1 MEPDKEAQKVIE
13 SSQSGQV
20 IKSLADLRI
29 DKLETKLSQ
38 IEKLN
43 NDLIAA
49 NKELYA
55 FVANNYTQERP
66 AEQKA
71 SADMSSHEHAYLHA
85 SEGNGGAVTYQQNQ
99 QNPLAGQVHEQ
110 THLFANEGN
119 GSAVTYQ
126 PSIGVVTPPTAPTD
140 EPNVDNVMK
149 LMGYNSPDGQ

>member
-1 MEPDKEAQKVIE
+1 MEPEKEAQKVIE

-43 NDLIAA
+43 QDLIAA

-55 FVANNYTQERP
+55 FVANNYSQEKP
-66 AEQKA
+66 AEQMKA

-85 SEGNGGAVTYQQNQ
+85 SEGNGGAVTYQKDQ
-99 QNPLAGQVHEQ
+99 QNTLAGQ
-110 THLFANEGN
+110 
-119 GSAVTYQ
+119 SQ

-140 EPNVDNVMK
+140 EPSVDNVMRI
-149 LMGYNSPDGQ
+149 MGYNSPDGQ

>member
-1 MEPDKEAQKVIE
+1 MEPEKEAQKVIE

-20 IKSLADLRI
+20 IKSLSDLRI

-43 NDLIAA
+43 QDLIAA

-71 SADMSSHEHAYLHA
+71 SADMSSH
-85 SEGNGGAVTYQQNQ
+85 QQNT
-99 QNPLAGQVHEQ
+99 LAGQ
-110 THLFANEGN
+110 A
-119 GSAVTYQ
+119 Q

-140 EPNVDNVMK
+140 EPSVDNVMK
-149 LMGYNSPDGQ
+149 LMGYPTTSPDGQ

>member
-13 SSQSGQV
+13 SSQSGQI

-29 DKLETKLSQ
+29 DKLENKLSQ

-43 NDLIAA
+43 QDLIAA

-71 SADMSSHEHAYLHA
+71 SADMSS
-85 SEGNGGAVTYQQNQ
+85 NQ
-99 QNPLAGQVHEQ
+99 QNTLAGQ
-110 THLFANEGN
+110 A
-119 GSAVTYQ
+119 Q
-126 PSIGVVTPPTAPTD
+126 PSIGVVTHPTAP
-140 EPNVDNVMK
+140 VDAPSVDTVMRI
-149 LMGYNSPDGQ
+149 MGFSSSDGQ

>member
-1 MEPDKEAQKVIE
+1 METEKEAQKVIE

-43 NDLIAA
+43 QDLIAA

-71 SADMSSHEHAYLHA
+71 SADMSS
-85 SEGNGGAVTYQQNQ
+85 QQN
-99 QNPLAGQVHEQ
+99 NLAGQVQ
-110 THLFANEGN
+110 
-119 GSAVTYQ
+119 Q

-149 LMGYNSPDGQ
+149 LMGYPTTSPDGQ

>member
-1 MEPDKEAQKVIE
+1 MEPEKEAQKVIE
-13 SSQSGQV
+13 SSQSGQI

-29 DKLETKLSQ
+29 DKLENKLSQ

-71 SADMSSHEHAYLHA
+71 SADMSS
-85 SEGNGGAVTYQQNQ
+85 NQ
-99 QNPLAGQVHEQ
+99 QNTLAGQVHEQ
-110 THLFANEGN
+110 THLFASEGN

-140 EPNVDNVMK
+140 EPSVDNVMK
-149 LMGYNSPDGQ
+149 MMGYSSPDGQ

>member
-1 MEPDKEAQKVIE
+1 MEAEKEAQKVIE
-13 SSQSGQV
+13 SSQSGQI

-29 DKLETKLSQ
+29 DKLENKLSQ

-43 NDLIAA
+43 QDLIAA

-71 SADMSSHEHAYLHA
+71 STSADMSS
-85 SEGNGGAVTYQQNQ
+85 NQ
-99 QNPLAGQVHEQ
+99 QNTLAGQV
-110 THLFANEGN
+110 
-119 GSAVTYQ
+119 Q

-140 EPNVDNVMK
+140 EPSVDNVMRI
-149 LMGYNSPDGQ
+149 MGYPQNSPDGQ

>member
-1 MEPDKEAQKVIE
+1 MEANKEAQKVIE

-20 IKSLADLRI
+20 IKSLSDLRI

-55 FVANNYTQERP
+55 FVANNYSQEKP
-66 AEQKA
+66 AEQIKA
-71 SADMSSHEHAYLHA
+71 SADMSSH
-85 SEGNGGAVTYQQNQ
+85 QQNTV
-99 QNPLAGQVHEQ
+99 AGQ
-110 THLFANEGN
+110 
-119 GSAVTYQ
+119 SQ

>member
-1 MEPDKEAQKVIE
+1 MEPEKEAQKVIE

-29 DKLETKLSQ
+29 DKLESKLSQ

-43 NDLIAA
+43 QDLIAA

-55 FVANNYTQERP
+55 FVANNYSQERP

-85 SEGNGGAVTYQQNQ
+85 SEGNGGAVTYQQDQ
-99 QNPLAGQVHEQ
+99 QNPLAGQVQ
-110 THLFANEGN
+110 
-119 GSAVTYQ
+119 Q

-140 EPNVDNVMK
+140 EPSVDNVMRI
-149 LMGYNSPDGQ
+149 MGYNSPDGQ

>member
-29 DKLETKLSQ
+29 DKLENKLSQ

-66 AEQKA
+66 AEQIA
-71 SADMSSHEHAYLHA
+71 SADMSS
-85 SEGNGGAVTYQQNQ
+85 QN
-99 QNPLAGQVHEQ
+99 NLAGQVHEQ

-119 GSAVTYQ
+119 GSAVTYKQ

-140 EPNVDNVMK
+140 EPSVDNVMK
-149 LMGYNSPDGQ
+149 MMGYSSPDGQ

>member
-20 IKSLADLRI
+20 IKSLSDLRI

-43 NDLIAA
+43 QDLIAA

-66 AEQKA
+66 VEQKA
-71 SADMSSHEHAYLHA
+71 SADMSSH
-85 SEGNGGAVTYQQNQ
+85 Q

-110 THLFANEGN
+110 THLFASEGN

-149 LMGYNSPDGQ
+149 LMGYPTTSPDGQ

>member
-1 MEPDKEAQKVIE
+1 MEANKEAQKVIE

-29 DKLETKLSQ
+29 DKLESKLSQ

-43 NDLIAA
+43 QDLIAA

-55 FVANNYTQERP
+55 FVANNYSQEKP
-66 AEQKA
+66 AEQMKA
-71 SADMSSHEHAYLHA
+71 SADMSSH
-85 SEGNGGAVTYQQNQ
+85 QQNT
-99 QNPLAGQVHEQ
+99 LAGQ
-110 THLFANEGN
+110 
-119 GSAVTYQ
+119 SQ

-140 EPNVDNVMK
+140 EPSVDNVMK

>member
-1 MEPDKEAQKVIE
+1 MEANKEAQKVIE

-20 IKSLADLRI
+20 IKSLSDLRI

-71 SADMSSHEHAYLHA
+71 SADMSSH
-85 SEGNGGAVTYQQNQ
+85 Q
-99 QNPLAGQVHEQ
+99 QNPLAGQVQ
-110 THLFANEGN
+110 
-119 GSAVTYQ
+119 Q

-140 EPNVDNVMK
+140 EPSVDNVMRI
-149 LMGYNSPDGQ
+149 MGYPQNSPDGQ

>member
-1 MEPDKEAQKVIE
+1 MEPEKEAQKVIE

-20 IKSLADLRI
+20 VKSLADLRI

-43 NDLIAA
+43 QDLIAA

-71 SADMSSHEHAYLHA
+71 STSADMSS
-85 SEGNGGAVTYQQNQ
+85 QNQ
-99 QNPLAGQVHEQ
+99 QNPLAGQVQ
-110 THLFANEGN
+110 
-119 GSAVTYQ
+119 Q
-126 PSIGVVTPPTAPTD
+126 PSIGIVTPPTAPMD

-149 LMGYNSPDGQ
+149 LMGYPTTSPDGQ

>member
-1 MEPDKEAQKVIE
+1 MEANKEAQKVIE
-13 SSQSGQV
+13 SSQNGQV
-20 IKSLADLRI
+20 IKSLSDLRI

-71 SADMSSHEHAYLHA
+71 SADMSSH
-85 SEGNGGAVTYQQNQ
+85 Q
-99 QNPLAGQVHEQ
+99 QNPLAGQVQ
-110 THLFANEGN
+110 
-119 GSAVTYQ
+119 Q

-140 EPNVDNVMK
+140 EPSVDNVMRI
-149 LMGYNSPDGQ
+149 MGYPQNSPDGQ

>member
-29 DKLETKLSQ
+29 DKLESKLSQ

-43 NDLIAA
+43 QDLIAA

-55 FVANNYTQERP
+55 FVANNYSQERP

-71 SADMSSHEHAYLHA
+71 SADMSS
-85 SEGNGGAVTYQQNQ
+85 QN
-99 QNPLAGQVHEQ
+99 NLAGQD
-110 THLFANEGN
+110 
-119 GSAVTYQ
+119 Q

-140 EPNVDNVMK
+140 EPSVDNVMK
-149 LMGYNSPDGQ
+149 MMGYSSPDGQ

>member
-1 MEPDKEAQKVIE
+1 MEPEKEAQKVIE

-55 FVANNYTQERP
+55 FVANNYSQERP
-66 AEQKA
+66 AEQMKA
-71 SADMSSHEHAYLHA
+71 SADMSSH
-85 SEGNGGAVTYQQNQ
+85 QQNT
-99 QNPLAGQVHEQ
+99 LAGQVHEQ
-110 THLFANEGN
+110 THLFASEGN

-126 PSIGVVTPPTAPTD
+126 PSIGVVTPPTAPVD

-149 LMGYNSPDGQ
+149 LMGYPTTSPDGQ

>member
-1 MEPDKEAQKVIE
+1 MEPEKEAQKVIE

-29 DKLETKLSQ
+29 DKLESKLSQ

-43 NDLIAA
+43 QDLIAA

-55 FVANNYTQERP
+55 FVANNYSQERP

-85 SEGNGGAVTYQQNQ
+85 SEGNGGAVTYQQDQ
-99 QNPLAGQVHEQ
+99 QNPLAGQVQ
-110 THLFANEGN
+110 
-119 GSAVTYQ
+119 Q

-149 LMGYNSPDGQ
+149 IMGYNSPDGQ

>member
-1 MEPDKEAQKVIE
+1 MESDKEAQKVIE

-43 NDLIAA
+43 QDLIAA

-66 AEQKA
+66 AEQ
-71 SADMSSHEHAYLHA
+71 
-85 SEGNGGAVTYQQNQ
+85 
-99 QNPLAGQVHEQ
+99 
-110 THLFANEGN
+110 
-119 GSAVTYQ
+119 
-126 PSIGVVTPPTAPTD
+126 
-140 EPNVDNVMK
+140 
-149 LMGYNSPDGQ
+149 

>member
-1 MEPDKEAQKVIE
+1 MEPEKEAQKIIE

-20 IKSLADLRI
+20 VKSLSDLRI

-43 NDLIAA
+43 QDLIAA

-71 SADMSSHEHAYLHA
+71 SADMSSH
-85 SEGNGGAVTYQQNQ
+85 QQNT
-99 QNPLAGQVHEQ
+99 LAGQVQ
-110 THLFANEGN
+110 
-119 GSAVTYQ
+119 Q
-126 PSIGVVTPPTAPTD
+126 PSIGVVTPPTAPVD
-140 EPNVDNVMK
+140 EPSVDNVMRI
-149 LMGYNSPDGQ
+149 MGYPQNSPDGQ

>member
-29 DKLETKLSQ
+29 DKLENKLSQ

-43 NDLIAA
+43 QDLIAA

-71 SADMSSHEHAYLHA
+71 SADMSSQ
-85 SEGNGGAVTYQQNQ
+85 SNN
-99 QNPLAGQVHEQ
+99 LAGQVHEQ
-110 THLFANEGN
+110 THLFASEGN

-126 PSIGVVTPPTAPTD
+126 PSIGVVTPPTMPTD
-140 EPNVDNVMK
+140 EPSVDNVMRI
-149 LMGYNSPDGQ
+149 MGYPQNSPDGQ

>member
-13 SSQSGQV
+13 SSQSGHV

-29 DKLETKLSQ
+29 DKLENKLSQ

-43 NDLIAA
+43 QDLIAA

-71 SADMSSHEHAYLHA
+71 SADMSS
-85 SEGNGGAVTYQQNQ
+85 NQ
-99 QNPLAGQVHEQ
+99 QNTLAGQ
-110 THLFANEGN
+110 A
-119 GSAVTYQ
+119 Q

-149 LMGYNSPDGQ
+149 LMGYPTTSPDGQ

>member
-1 MEPDKEAQKVIE
+1 MEPEKEAQKVIE

-71 SADMSSHEHAYLHA
+71 STSADMSSH
-85 SEGNGGAVTYQQNQ
+85 QQNT
-99 QNPLAGQVHEQ
+99 LAGQVQ
-110 THLFANEGN
+110 
-119 GSAVTYQ
+119 Q
-126 PSIGVVTPPTAPTD
+126 PFIGVVTPPTAPTD

-149 LMGYNSPDGQ
+149 LMGYPTTSPDGQ

>member
-1 MEPDKEAQKVIE
+1 MEPEKEAQKVIE

-43 NDLIAA
+43 QDLIAA

-55 FVANNYTQERP
+55 FVANNYSQERP
-66 AEQKA
+66 AEQIA

-99 QNPLAGQVHEQ
+99 QNTLAGQVQ
-110 THLFANEGN
+110 
-119 GSAVTYQ
+119 Q

-149 LMGYNSPDGQ
+149 LMGYPTTSPDGQ

>member
-1 MEPDKEAQKVIE
+1 MEPEKEAQKVIE

-55 FVANNYTQERP
+55 FVANNYSQERP

-71 SADMSSHEHAYLHA
+71 SADMSS
-85 SEGNGGAVTYQQNQ
+85 QDQ
-99 QNPLAGQVHEQ
+99 QNPLAGQAQ
-110 THLFANEGN
+110 
-119 GSAVTYQ
+119 Q

-140 EPNVDNVMK
+140 EPSVDNVMRI
-149 LMGYNSPDGQ
+149 MGYNSPDGQ

>member
-1 MEPDKEAQKVIE
+1 MEPEKEAQKVIE

-29 DKLETKLSQ
+29 DKLENKLSQ

-43 NDLIAA
+43 QDLIAA

-55 FVANNYTQERP
+55 FVANNYTQEKP
-66 AEQKA
+66 AEQMKA
-71 SADMSSHEHAYLHA
+71 SVDMSS
-85 SEGNGGAVTYQQNQ
+85 QNT
-99 QNPLAGQVHEQ
+99 LAGQSHER
-110 THLFANEGN
+110 THLYASEGN

-126 PSIGVVTPPTAPTD
+126 PSIGVVTPPTAPMD

-149 LMGYNSPDGQ
+149 LMGYPQNSPDGQ

>member
-1 MEPDKEAQKVIE
+1 MEANKEAQKVIE

-66 AEQKA
+66 AEQMKA

-85 SEGNGGAVTYQQNQ
+85 SEGNGGAVTYQQDQ
-99 QNPLAGQVHEQ
+99 QNTLAGQVQ
-110 THLFANEGN
+110 
-119 GSAVTYQ
+119 Q
-126 PSIGVVTPPTAPTD
+126 PSIGVVTPPTAPVD
-140 EPNVDNVMK
+140 EPSVDNVMRI
-149 LMGYNSPDGQ
+149 MGYPQNSPDGQ

>member
-1 MEPDKEAQKVIE
+1 MEPEKEAQKVIE
-13 SSQSGQV
+13 SLQSGQV

-43 NDLIAA
+43 QDLIAA

-55 FVANNYTQERP
+55 FVANNYTQEKP
-66 AEQKA
+66 AEQMKA
-71 SADMSSHEHAYLHA
+71 SADMSSH
-85 SEGNGGAVTYQQNQ
+85 QQNT
-99 QNPLAGQVHEQ
+99 LAGQ
-110 THLFANEGN
+110 
-119 GSAVTYQ
+119 SQ

-149 LMGYNSPDGQ
+149 LMGYPQNSPDGQ

>member
-1 MEPDKEAQKVIE
+1 MESNKEAQKVIE

-55 FVANNYTQERP
+55 FVANNYSQERP

-71 SADMSSHEHAYLHA
+71 SADMSSH
-85 SEGNGGAVTYQQNQ
+85 QN
-99 QNPLAGQVHEQ
+99 NLAGQVHEQ
-110 THLFANEGN
+110 THLFASEGN

-126 PSIGVVTPPTAPTD
+126 PSIGVVTPPTTPTD
-140 EPNVDNVMK
+140 EPSVDNVMK

>member
-1 MEPDKEAQKVIE
+1 MESNKEAQKVIE

-29 DKLETKLSQ
+29 DKLESKLSQ

-43 NDLIAA
+43 QDLIAA

-66 AEQKA
+66 VEQKA
-71 SADMSSHEHAYLHA
+71 SADMSSH
-85 SEGNGGAVTYQQNQ
+85 Q
-99 QNPLAGQVHEQ
+99 QNPLAGQVQ
-110 THLFANEGN
+110 
-119 GSAVTYQ
+119 Q

-140 EPNVDNVMK
+140 EPSVDNVMRI
-149 LMGYNSPDGQ
+149 MGYPQNSPDGQ